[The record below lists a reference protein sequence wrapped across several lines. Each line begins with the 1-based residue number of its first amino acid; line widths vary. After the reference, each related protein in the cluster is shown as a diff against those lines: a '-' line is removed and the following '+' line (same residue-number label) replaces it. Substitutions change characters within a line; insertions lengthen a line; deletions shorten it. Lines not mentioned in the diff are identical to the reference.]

1 MLIFY
6 HLRETI
12 FVNICRPIWRR
23 ACWSQTSWPL
33 PDTENQNIRIPIPDT
48 QYPPPNNLHP
58 IPYTQ
63 YPYSRF
69 SGHKLEARAMAMA
82 SSHGL
87 KRLPWLGAWG
97 LCLGLDA
104 MTVFPMAMAL
114 GLRPLPV
121 RRAWPRPAPWPG
133 PWPRHKQISKG
144 QGTSKSPKAKAKANG
159 HKLVAMAQDIRYPGV
174 RVG

>member
-1 MLIFY
+1 
-6 HLRETI
+6 
-12 FVNICRPIWRR
+12 
-23 ACWSQTSWPL
+23 
-33 PDTENQNIRIPIPDT
+33 
-48 QYPPPNNLHP
+48 
-58 IPYTQ
+58 
-63 YPYSRF
+63 
-69 SGHKLEARAMAMA
+69 MAMA

-97 LCLGLDA
+97 LCLGLGA

-121 RRAWPRPAPWPG
+121 RRAWPRPAQWPG

-174 RVG
+174 RVGEACGPQIDW

>member
-1 MLIFY
+1 MILWMSGNVREQKGLKRMCKLFEITCESHKSPAKVACTVDSQRGAHAENLFY
-6 HLRETI
+6 KGTI
-12 FVNICRPIWRR
+12 RRPIWRR
-23 ACWSQTSWPL
+23 ACWTCSSWPL

-87 KRLPWLGAWG
+87 KRLPWL
-97 LCLGLDA
+97 
-104 MTVFPMAMAL
+104 
-114 GLRPLPV
+114 
-121 RRAWPRPAPWPG
+121 RAW
-133 PWPRHKQISKG
+133 
-144 QGTSKSPKAKAKANG
+144 
-159 HKLVAMAQDIRYPGV
+159 
-174 RVG
+174 

>member
-1 MLIFY
+1 MIII
-6 HLRETI
+6 R
-12 FVNICRPIWRR
+12 RPIWRR
-23 ACWSQTSWPL
+23 ACWTCSSWPL

-87 KRLPWLGAWG
+87 KRLPWLWAWG
-97 LCLGLDA
+97 LCLGLGA
-104 MTVFPMAMAL
+104 MTVFLMAMAL
-114 GLRPLPV
+114 GLRPLPA

-159 HKLVAMAQDIRYPGV
+159 HKLVAMAQDIRYPWV
-174 RVG
+174 RVW